1 MKKLIATL
9 TVVLFANQASAE
21 DAVYEFKDKNV
32 ELFLACEEFGEEFMI
47 ALNRTDS
54 DWKIRSS
61 SDDKIL
67 SLIEKPGPR
76 LHHEDLT
83 PPNPYKLEVDLRN
96 PTNPV
101 ITMKVIGSTIETKC
115 KDITNLTQAL
125 DDFRT
130 GEFERN
136 RIQELSREISQLKSD
151 RDTQIQA
158 LNERLSKLNKENSE
172 LINERIELNKR
183 YLEDAR
189 ESLDRVC
196 NNLFLNYDYVLNN
209 RVIQPLCKDTF
220 KEN

>member
-1 MKKLIATL
+1 MRTILAIIFVTLATH
-9 TVVLFANQASAE
+9 ASAE
-21 DAVYEFKDKNV
+21 TAVYEFKDKNV
-32 ELFLACEEFGEEFMI
+32 ELFLACGEVGEEHLI

-54 DWKIRSS
+54 DWKLRYYGENKTLSFTEEAGP
-61 SDDKIL
+61 IL
-67 SLIEKPGPR
+67 Y
-76 LHHEDLT
+76 HEDLT
-83 PPNPYKLEVDLRN
+83 APDPYKVEIDLRN

-101 ITMKVIGSTIETKC
+101 ITTKVIGSTLEIKC
-115 KDITNLTQAL
+115 KDITNLTQAI

-158 LNERLSKLNKENSE
+158 LNEMLSKLNKEISE
-172 LINERIELNKR
+172 LINERIELNNR
-183 YLEDAR
+183 NLEDAR

-196 NNLFLNYDYVLNN
+196 NNLLLNYDYVLNN